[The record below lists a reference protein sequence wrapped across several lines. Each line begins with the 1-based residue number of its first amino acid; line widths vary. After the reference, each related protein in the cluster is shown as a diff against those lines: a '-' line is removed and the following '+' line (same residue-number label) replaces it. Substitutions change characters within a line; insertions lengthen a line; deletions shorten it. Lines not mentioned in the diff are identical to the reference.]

1 MSDIND
7 RVLKLEKEIEELRS
21 LKVDDSK
28 KKTQK
33 KNITPR
39 KPSEYNNF
47 MGKFIADKK
56 KELGDLYD
64 HKKIFAEGAK
74 KWKEQKN

>member
-39 KPSEYNNF
+39 KPNKYQIFMKEYI
-47 MGKFIADKK
+47 KDKQ
-56 KELGDLYD
+56 KELGELYN
-64 HKKIFAEGAK
+64 HKQIFVEATK
-74 KWKEQKN
+74 KWNEQKN